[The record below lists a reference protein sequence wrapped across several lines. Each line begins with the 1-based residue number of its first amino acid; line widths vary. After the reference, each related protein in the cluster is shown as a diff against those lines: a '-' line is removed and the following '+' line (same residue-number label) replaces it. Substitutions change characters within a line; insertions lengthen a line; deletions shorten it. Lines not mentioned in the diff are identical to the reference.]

1 MQKYILAVLT
11 FMMFACSLGS
21 RQAKTSKS
29 APTAVTVAPANLSGL
44 SPTAPATIT
53 VLQKG
58 GSVASSST
66 LYVAPN
72 GNDTWSGTLPA
83 PNAANTDGPFATFD
97 HARVAVQSIL
107 KSGAKPVTVQF
118 RAGTYFLSK
127 TEEFTAVDSGTA
139 NAQITYENYPNET
152 PVFSGG
158 VQVQNWKNTG
168 GNKWTV
174 TLPASTQYFENLF
187 YNGVRRLRPRLG
199 GYLGTYLRFGDT
211 VYLNAPPPPASA
223 PNPNCAVYVKDSGW
237 ECFDRFH
244 YNPSDPISAQW
255 RNFAPAAG
263 NLCNQPAGNSALGGD
278 IEVLAWE
285 QFSTSKLRISC
296 MDTTNHIVYLTG
308 PTAFSQNRPQFD
320 GFNTGDRYLVE
331 NVQDALTQPG
341 QWFLDRS
348 TTPWTLTYL
357 ANPGEDPNKDT
368 VIIPQVPQ
376 LLVASNLQ
384 YVAFNGLTF
393 EHDNYIVPAAGDKS
407 SELEPD
413 VSAAVSFQNSQH
425 IAFDSGTV
433 TQTSGTGLEFISC
446 TSSTASP
453 SYCVSDNANGVT
465 ANDVIENSA
474 FYDIGGLGIR
484 IGEPYAKTDTD
495 ANVPQSITVQ
505 NNVVEGFGRII
516 PASFGIGQGN
526 GHNNLYTHNDVY
538 DGYHTAISISEAG
551 SDTVKPNGIGN
562 ANNTISFNEVYNL
575 FQGIMNDGGAIR
587 IEAGNNAYTAPGNKI
602 LNNKIH
608 DVSDASA
615 LDSNGYGGNGIYLD
629 NQTGLVDVEN
639 NLVYRVSAED
649 VYSAQGPAAPNEAST
664 IKNNILAYGRQ
675 AMVSINAPYQNGT
688 PKSAIQNLVITNNL
702 FYFDRNDGSSPNFSV
717 QGGCRYAGGFPY
729 PQFQEWNN
737 NIYWRT
743 DGGFANDAKAFAVQ
757 PNPALKDKNAPC
769 ADDEKK
775 NELTFYPFSQWQQKV
790 GEDLQSLV
798 QNPGFA
804 NAAYPTDDYSLPK
817 GSPGVGFVVFDV
829 NQMGRSNPVIKP
841 PTIPETFPTKPFN
854 PATDY

>member
-1 MQKYILAVLT
+1 M
-11 FMMFACSLGS
+11 
-21 RQAKTSKS
+21 
-29 APTAVTVAPANLSGL
+29 
-44 SPTAPATIT
+44 
-53 VLQKG
+53 
-58 GSVASSST
+58 
-66 LYVAPN
+66 
-72 GNDTWSGTLPA
+72 
-83 PNAANTDGPFATFD
+83 
-97 HARVAVQSIL
+97 
-107 KSGAKPVTVQF
+107 
-118 RAGTYFLSK
+118 
-127 TEEFTAVDSGTA
+127 
-139 NAQITYENYPNET
+139 
-152 PVFSGG
+152 
-158 VQVQNWKNTG
+158 QNWKNTG
-168 GNKWTV
+168 GNKWTA

-199 GYLGTYLRFGDT
+199 GYLGTYFRFGDT
-211 VYLNAPPPPASA
+211 VYLNAPAPPASA
-223 PNPNCAVYVKDSGW
+223 PNPDCSVYINGSGW

-255 RNFAPAAG
+255 RNLAPAAG
-263 NLCNQPAGNSALGGD
+263 NPCNQPAGNSALAGD
-278 IEVLAWE
+278 IEVLDWE

-296 MDTTNHIVYLTG
+296 VDTTNHIVYLTG

-348 TTPWTLTYL
+348 TAPWTLTYL

-384 YVAFNGLTF
+384 YVTFKGLTF
-393 EHDNYIVPAAGDKS
+393 EHDNYTAPAAGDKS
-407 SELEPD
+407 SELEPG

-425 IAFDSGTV
+425 ITFNSGTV
-433 TQTSGTGLEFISC
+433 TQISGTGLEFISC
-446 TSSTASP
+446 TNSAASP
-453 SYCVSDNANGVT
+453 GYCVSDDANGTT
-465 ANDVIENSA
+465 ANDMIQNSA
-474 FYDIGGLGIR
+474 FYDIGVQAIR
-484 IGEPYAKTDTD
+484 IGEPYIKTDTD

-505 NNVVEGFGRII
+505 NNVVEGFGRVI

-551 SDTVKPNGIGN
+551 SDTTKPNGVGN
-562 ANNTISFNEVYNL
+562 ANNTISFNDVYNL

-587 IEAGNNAYTAPGNKI
+587 IEAGNNVYTAPGNKI

-639 NLVYRVSAED
+639 NLVYRVSAND
-649 VYSAQGPAAPNEAST
+649 VYTPQGPAAPNEANMV
-664 IKNNILAYGRQ
+664 KNNILAYGRQ
-675 AMVSINAPYQNGT
+675 AIVSINAPYQNGT
-688 PKSAIQNLVITNNL
+688 PKSAIQNFVLTNNL
-702 FYFDRNDGSSPNFSV
+702 FYFDRNDASSPSFFI

-729 PQFQEWNN
+729 PQFQEWNSN
-737 NIYWRT
+737 MYWRT
-743 DGGFANDAKAFAVQ
+743 DGSFANDAKAFAEQ
-757 PNPALKDKNAPC
+757 PNPDQTARMRHVPSKRQR
-769 ADDEKK
+769 
-775 NELTFYPFSQWQQKV
+775 LTFYPFAQWQQKV

-798 QNPGFA
+798 KNPGFA
-804 NAAYPTDDYSLPK
+804 NPAYPNDNYSLPK
-817 GSPGVGFVVFDV
+817 GSPGVGFVVFDL

-841 PTIPETFPTKPFN
+841 PTVPETFPTKPFN

>member
-1 MQKYILAVLT
+1 MRNHIWVLFIFVLASCT
-11 FMMFACSLGS
+11 LGG
-21 RQAKTSKS
+21 RQAKSSKS
-29 APTAVTVAPANLSGL
+29 APTAVSVAPANSSGSL
-44 SPTAPATIT
+44 PAAPATIA
-53 VLQKG
+53 LQKG
-58 GSVASSST
+58 GSAASSGT
-66 LYVAPN
+66 FYVAPN
-72 GNDTWSGTLPA
+72 GNDSWSGTLPA
-83 PNAANTDGPFATFD
+83 PNANNTDGPFATFD
-97 HARVAVQSIL
+97 RARAAVQASI
-107 KSGAKPVTVQF
+107 KTGAKPITVEF
-118 RAGTYFLSK
+118 RVGTYFLTK
-127 TEEFTAVDSGTA
+127 TVEFTAADSGTS

-152 PVFSGG
+152 PIISGG
-158 VQVQNWKNTG
+158 IRVLNWTNAGRNTW
-168 GNKWTV
+168 KA

-199 GYLGTYLRFGDT
+199 GYLGTYYRFGDT
-211 VYLNAPPPPASA
+211 VYLKDPPPPASA
-223 PNPNCAVYVKDSGW
+223 PSPNCSVYDKDSGW

-244 YNPSDPISAQW
+244 YNTSDPISAQW
-255 RNFAPAAG
+255 RNLAPAAG
-263 NLCNQPAGNSALGGD
+263 NLCNQPAGNSALAGD
-278 IEVLAWE
+278 IEVLDWE

-296 MDTTNHIVYLTG
+296 VDTTNHIVYLTG
-308 PTAFSQNRPQFD
+308 QTAFSQNRPQFD

-331 NVQDALTQPG
+331 NVQDALTQTG

-384 YVAFNGLTF
+384 YVTFKGLTF
-393 EHDNYIVPAAGDKS
+393 EHDNYTEPAAGDKS

-425 IAFDSGTV
+425 ITFDSGTV

-446 TSSTASP
+446 TNSTASP
-453 SYCVSDNANGVT
+453 SYCVSDNTNGVT
-465 ANDVIENSA
+465 ANDMIQNSA

-505 NNVVEGFGRII
+505 NNVVEGFGRAI

-526 GHNNLYTHNDVY
+526 GHNNLYTQNDVY

-551 SDTVKPNGIGN
+551 SDTAKPNGIGN
-562 ANNTISFNEVYNL
+562 ANNTISFNDVYNL

-639 NLVYRVSAED
+639 NLVYRVSAND
-649 VYSAQGPAAPNEAST
+649 VYSAQGPAAPNEAN
-664 IKNNILAYGRQ
+664 IVKNNILAYGRQ
-675 AMVSINAPYQNGT
+675 AMVSIDAPYQNGT
-688 PKSAIQNLVITNNL
+688 PKSAIQNLVITSNL
-702 FYFDRNDGSSPNFSV
+702 FYFDRNDASSPDFFV

-729 PQFQEWNN
+729 PQFQEWNSN
-737 NIYWRT
+737 MFWRT
-743 DGGFANDAKAFAVQ
+743 DGGFANDAKVFAVQ

-769 ADDEKK
+769 ADGAKK
-775 NELTFYPFSQWQQKV
+775 NELTFYPFAQWQQKV
-790 GEDLQSLV
+790 NEDQQSV
-798 QNPGFA
+798 IKNPGFA
-804 NAAYPTDDYSLPK
+804 NPAYPTDDYSLPK
-817 GSPGVGFVVFDV
+817 GSPGVGFVVFDLS
-829 NQMGRSNPVIKP
+829 QMGRSNPVIKP
-841 PTIPETFPTKPFN
+841 PSIPETFPTKPFS

>member
-1 MQKYILAVLT
+1 
-11 FMMFACSLGS
+11 MMFACTLGG
-21 RQAKTSKS
+21 RQAKASES
-29 APTAVTVAPANLSGL
+29 APTSASVALANSSGSSPA
-44 SPTAPATIT
+44 APATVT
-53 VLQKG
+53 VPQKG
-58 GSVASSST
+58 GSVASSGT
-66 LYVAPN
+66 LYIAPN
-72 GNDTWSGTLPA
+72 GNDAWSGTLPT

-97 HARVAVQSIL
+97 RTRAAVQAIV

-118 RAGTYFLSK
+118 RSGTYFVSK
-127 TEEFTAVDSGTA
+127 TEEFTAADSGSA
-139 NAQITYENYPNET
+139 NAQITYENYPSES
-152 PVFSGG
+152 PIISGG
-158 VQVQNWKNTG
+158 VRVQNWKNTG
-168 GNKWTV
+168 GNQWTA

-211 VYLNAPPPPASA
+211 VYVNAPQPPAAA
-223 PNPNCAVYVKDSGW
+223 PSPNCSVYVKDSGW

-255 RNFAPAAG
+255 HNLAPAAG
-263 NLCNQPAGNSALGGD
+263 NLCNQPAGNSALAGD
-278 IEVLAWE
+278 IEVLVWE

-296 MDTTNHIVYLTG
+296 VDTTNHIVYLTG
-308 PTAFSQNRPQFD
+308 PTPFSQNRPQFD

-331 NVQDALTQPG
+331 NVRDALTQPG

-384 YVAFNGLTF
+384 YVTFKGLTF
-393 EHDNYIVPAAGDKS
+393 EHDNYTVPAAGDKS

-413 VSAAVSFQNSQH
+413 VSAAVSFQNSQY
-425 IAFDSGTV
+425 ITFDSGIV

-446 TSSTASP
+446 TNSTASP

-465 ANDVIENSA
+465 ANDVIQNSA
-474 FYDIGGLGIR
+474 LYDIGVQGIR
-484 IGEPYAKTDTD
+484 IGEPYIKTDTD

-505 NNVVEGFGRII
+505 NNVVEGYGRTI

-551 SDTVKPNGIGN
+551 SDIAKPNGIGN
-562 ANNTISFNEVYNL
+562 ANNTISFNDVYNL

-639 NLVYRVSAED
+639 NLVYRVSAND
-649 VYSAQGPAAPNEAST
+649 VYSAQGPAASNEAN
-664 IKNNILAYGRQ
+664 IVKNNILAYGRQ
-675 AMVSINAPYQNGT
+675 AMVSIDAPYQNGT
-688 PKSAIQNLVITNNL
+688 PKNAIQNLIVTNNL
-702 FYFDRNDGSSPNFSV
+702 FYFDRNDASSPDFSV
-717 QGGCRYAGGFPY
+717 QGGCLYAGGFPY
-729 PQFQEWNN
+729 PQFQEWNSN
-737 NIYWRT
+737 MYWRT
-743 DGGFANDAKAFAVQ
+743 DGGFANDDKAFAVQ

-769 ADDEKK
+769 ADGEKK
-775 NELTFYPFSQWQQKV
+775 NELTFYPFAQWQQKV
-790 GEDLQSLV
+790 NEDLQSV
-798 QNPGFA
+798 IQNPGFT
-804 NAAYPTDDYSLPK
+804 NPAYPNDDYSLPK
-817 GSPGVGFVVFDV
+817 GSPGVGFVVFDL

-841 PTIPETFPTKPFN
+841 TTIPETFPTKPFN